1 MGREEEAL
9 HIDEAWLRER
19 RAEID
24 AARQTPPPGPDA
36 TEEERQAYA
45 TVTTF
50 VKEAAEALAGV
61 EAALRQRRIE
71 ESKRRQQQVQW
82 EVVRLRLRK
91 SVSRQSD
98 DRRQQNNALMRR
110 VLPSDKGLTQR
121 LGESE
126 WSDQRRFLSGAID
139 NFRSGMQMLPP
150 EEIMA
155 ESRILLDF
163 FSVLQPPRAQ
173 DPAQEQRAHMLLSE
187 QARDLRNWS
196 MQAEKQQP
204 MHTMAQHALGAAVVG
219 DDEN

>member
-9 HIDEAWLRER
+9 NIDEAWLQQR

-24 AARQTPPPGPDA
+24 AARQTPAPGPDA
-36 TEEERQAYA
+36 SEEERQAYA
-45 TVTTF
+45 TVTSF
-50 VKEAAEALAGV
+50 VREAAEALAGV
-61 EAALRQRRIE
+61 EIALRQRRIE

-126 WSDQRRFLSGAID
+126 WSEHRRYLSGAID
-139 NFRSGMQMLPP
+139 TFRSTMQLLPP

-173 DPAQEQRAHMLLSE
+173 DPAQEQRAHMLLSD
-187 QARDLRNWS
+187 QARELRNWNT
-196 MQAEKQQP
+196 QAEKQLA
-204 MHTMAQHALGAAVVG
+204 MHTMAQHAMGATAVG
-219 DDEN
+219 GDEN